1 VFTEK
6 DKGKDI
12 AERLVRIGY
21 RAAGLNAFTFDEWKA
36 SGGEFTIPHYAT
48 PAELKNTPNHF
59 ILDVRAESEAK
70 ESHLEGSVNIPFA
83 KIPDNVKFPI
93 ISDKQNSQGQAY
105 LCPLQRWI
113 ESKNW
118 R

>member
-1 VFTEK
+1 
-6 DKGKDI
+6 
-12 AERLVRIGY
+12 VRIGY

-70 ESHLEGSVNIPFA
+70 ESLWKAQSTSP
-83 KIPDNVKFPI
+83 
-93 ISDKQNSQGQAY
+93 SLRSQ
-105 LCPLQRWI
+105 I
-113 ESKNW
+113 T
-118 R
+118 